1 MKTMDMALAE
11 LYKKG
16 IISGETALTYSV
28 DRETIKRI
36 MML

>member
-16 IISGETALTYSV
+16 IIDEETALTYSV
-28 DRETIKRI
+28 DKETIKRI
-36 MML
+36 MIL